1 MWTCLGS
8 AFSDEM
14 LALFV
19 MVVTVKLYAEIHAD
33 VGSLNVPQCQRA
45 ATTEF
50 KDTQVMH
57 HLPHLEVSSSAQF
70 RSLLCKAST
79 SARKCI
85 PIL

>member
-1 MWTCLGS
+1 MGTCLGS

-19 MVVTVKLYAEIHAD
+19 TVVTVKLYAD